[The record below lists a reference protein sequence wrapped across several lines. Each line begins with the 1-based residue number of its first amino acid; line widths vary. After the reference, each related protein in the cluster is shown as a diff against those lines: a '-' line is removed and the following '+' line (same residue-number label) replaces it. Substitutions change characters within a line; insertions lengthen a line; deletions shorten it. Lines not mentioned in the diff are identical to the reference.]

1 MTAPLSIIIPTL
13 NAERS
18 LLRLLPQLFEGLTE
32 GLIAELIFADG
43 GSTDQTLSIAEEAGA
58 KLVSAA
64 KGRGSQLAKGA
75 AEAKGNWLFIV
86 HADSTLPDNWCD
98 TLRDHIE
105 HHPQKAAVFRLAFND
120 TSLMA
125 RITAGW
131 ANLRT
136 RFLNLPYGDQGLLI
150 PNALYTK
157 IGGYPDIPLMEDVAI
172 AQNLR
177 GNIRLLDAKIT
188 TNADKY
194 QRDGWIKRGTRN
206 LSTLIRYKLGTSPE
220 VLAKSYNRTNHKSS

>member
-98 TLRDHIE
+98 TFRDHME
-105 HHPQKAAVFRLAFND
+105 HHPQKAAVFRLTFND

-125 RITAGW
+125 
-131 ANLRT
+131 
-136 RFLNLPYGDQGLLI
+136 
-150 PNALYTK
+150 
-157 IGGYPDIPLMEDVAI
+157 
-172 AQNLR
+172 LR